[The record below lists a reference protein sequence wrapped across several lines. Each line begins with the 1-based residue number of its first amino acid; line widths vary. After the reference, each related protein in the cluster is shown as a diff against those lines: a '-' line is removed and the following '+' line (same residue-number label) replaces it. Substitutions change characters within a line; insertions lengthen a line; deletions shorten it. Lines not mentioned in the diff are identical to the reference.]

1 MGGGAFQ
8 RTERAPQGAAG
19 REAPLDSIEEHLTDS
34 IFHAAYR
41 RGEHSG
47 RLLENWNFP
56 VEWVGPPDVGGVE
69 NCELVDGES
78 FVLKI
83 QPFAQGGYEAT
94 IRKVNL
100 PRLGSVLDI
109 VRPRG
114 KREAPEELSVESIM
128 KGAARGKRR
137 VRHLC
142 RNMMATHLLT
152 LSKREGPNTKLW
164 GLDRWDA
171 WNNGGRDEWEREH
184 GAFWTPEEWAAAWDR
199 LRRLLVRVIGQFPY
213 VAILEQHKKGNY
225 HLHVAWVGKV
235 NVQLVRKMWLAV
247 VGAGGGNIDAKHIKV
262 PHGHDRSSRIAGY
275 ISKYVT
281 KSFEDNPRFNKK
293 RYWASKQ
300 SLEEAR
306 RYVLR
311 AMTLDDSMEEVKQLL
326 GIDYGK
332 FLVLKQGQPP
342 KLQNMFMF
350 PDGCGAWINY
360 LPDIHDSGP
369 PF

>member
-1 MGGGAFQ
+1 MGGAVAATENPSPSILAPSEGVPVGVPDAMAWGGSG
-8 RTERAPQGAAG
+8 TERDALAAGWG
-19 REAPLDSIEEHLTDS
+19 REAPLDLIEEHLTDS
-34 IFHAAYR
+34 LFHAGFR
-41 RGEHSG
+41 VGEHSG
-47 RLLENWNFP
+47 NLLEGWNFP
-56 VEWVGPPDVGGVE
+56 SDWSGPP
-69 NCELVDGES
+69 LDGNS

-83 QPFAQGGYEAT
+83 QPFSQGGYEAT
-94 IRKVNL
+94 VRSVNL
-100 PRLGSVLDI
+100 PRIGQAMEGL
-109 VRPRG
+109 RPVG

-128 KGAARGKRR
+128 KASARAKRR

-152 LSKREGPNTKLW
+152 LTKRESE
-164 GLDRWDA
+164 A
-171 WNNGGRDEWEREH
+171 SE
-184 GAFWTPEEWAAAWDR
+184 FWSPEDWAAAWDR
-199 LRRLLVRVIGQFPY
+199 LRRLLVRVLGQFPY

-225 HLHVAWVGKV
+225 HLHVAWVGRI

-247 VGAGGGNIDAKHIKV
+247 VGSGGGNIDAKHIKV
-262 PHGHDRSSRIAGY
+262 APGHDRSSRIARY
-275 ISKYVT
+275 ISKYVS

-300 SLEEAR
+300 SLEDAR

-311 AMTLDDSMEEVKQLL
+311 ALTLEGAMEEIKRLL
-326 GIDYGK
+326 GLDYGK
-332 FLVLKQGQPP
+332 FLVLSQGQPP

-350 PDGCGAWINY
+350 PDGSGAWINY

>member
-1 MGGGAFQ
+1 MGGAVAATENPSPSILAPFEGVPFGASVVMAGGAIG
-8 RTERAPQGAAG
+8 APCDGASRRSG
-19 REAPLDSIEEHLTDS
+19 REAPLDLIEEHLTDS
-34 IFHAAYR
+34 LFHAGFR
-41 RGEHSG
+41 KGEHSG
-47 RLLENWNFP
+47 NLLENWNFP
-56 VEWVGPPDVGGVE
+56 VEWVGPPE
-69 NCELVDGES
+69 DGES

-94 IRKVNL
+94 IRQVNL
-100 PRLGSVLDI
+100 PRLGSVMDI

-128 KGAARGKRR
+128 KASARAKRR

-152 LSKREGPNTKLW
+152 LTRRESE
-164 GLDRWDA
+164 A
-171 WNNGGRDEWEREH
+171 SE
-184 GAFWTPEEWAAAWDR
+184 FWTPEEWAAAWDR
-199 LRRLLVRVIGQFPY
+199 LRRLLVRVLGQFPY

-225 HLHVAWVGKV
+225 HLHVAWVGKI

-247 VGAGGGNIDAKHIKV
+247 VGSGGGNIDAKHIKV
-262 PHGHDRSSRIAGY
+262 APGHDRSSRIARY
-275 ISKYVT
+275 ISKYVS

-300 SLEEAR
+300 SLEDAR

-311 AMTLDDSMEEVKQLL
+311 ALTLEGAMEEIKRLL
-326 GIDYGK
+326 GLDYGK
-332 FLVLKQGQPP
+332 FLVLSQGQPP

-350 PDGCGAWINY
+350 PDGSGAWINY

>member
-1 MGGGAFQ
+1 MRPPENLSPSILARSEGLPFGASTAHGVAVAGQ
-8 RTERAPQGAAG
+8 GRAGQPADRPRSG
-19 REAPLDSIEEHLTDS
+19 LDLIEEHLTDS
-34 IFHAAYR
+34 LFHAGFR

-47 RLLENWNFP
+47 KLLDGWNFP
-56 VEWVGPPDVGGVE
+56 SDWAGPPPDE
-69 NCELVDGES
+69 NS

-83 QPFAQGGYEAT
+83 QPFALGGYEAT
-94 IRKVNL
+94 VRSVNL
-100 PRLGSVLDI
+100 PRIGEAMEAL
-109 VRPRG
+109 RPVG

-128 KGAARGKRR
+128 KASARAKRR

-152 LSKREGPNTKLW
+152 LTRRESE
-164 GLDRWDA
+164 A
-171 WNNGGRDEWEREH
+171 SE
-184 GAFWTPEEWAAAWDR
+184 FWTPEQWAEAWDR
-199 LRRLLVRVIGQFPY
+199 LRRLLVRVLGQFPY

-225 HLHVAWVGKV
+225 HLHVAWVGKI
-235 NVQLVRKMWLAV
+235 NVQLVRKMWLSI
-247 VGAGGGNIDAKHIKV
+247 VGAGGGNIDAKQIKV
-262 PHGHDRSSRIAGY
+262 PPGHDRSSRIARY
-275 ISKYVT
+275 ISKYVS

-311 AMTLDDSMEEVKQLL
+311 ALTLDDAMQEIKRLL
-326 GIDYGK
+326 GLDYGK
-332 FLVLKQGQPP
+332 FLVLSRGEC

-350 PDGCGAWINY
+350 PDGSGAWINY